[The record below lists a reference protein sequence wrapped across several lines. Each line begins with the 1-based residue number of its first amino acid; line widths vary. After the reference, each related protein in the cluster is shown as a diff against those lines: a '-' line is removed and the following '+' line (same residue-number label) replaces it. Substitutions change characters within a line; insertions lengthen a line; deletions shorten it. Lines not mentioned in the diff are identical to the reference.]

1 MKNGGAKKVL
11 PIVGTC
17 ALLLAWAFAAFFLS
31 QYIIAYPLLWIF
43 GRGWLT
49 SSIGMFVYT
58 LLSYVLAVVLIV
70 PVPYLI
76 NKKFKTDREELGL
89 NGLPTWTDIGLAPIG
104 YIAATLL
111 ALGLVSIF
119 SLFPWFNATETQ
131 DVGANLIATGWDRAL
146 AFIRLVIIA
155 PIAEELVFRGWLYG
169 KLRAKV
175 AMPIAIFLVS
185 LLFGIVHGQWN
196 VGVNVFAMSIIL
208 CGLREVTGTIY
219 AGILM
224 HMIKNAI
231 ALAILIF
238 FPSMLS

>member
-1 MKNGGAKKVL
+1 MEKGGKKKIL
-11 PIVGTC
+11 PIVGIC
-17 ALLLAWAFAAFFLS
+17 ALLLAWAFAAFYLS
-31 QYIIAYPLLWIF
+31 QYIVAYPLLWIF

-175 AMPIAIFLVS
+175 AMPIAILLVS
-185 LLFGIVHGQWN
+185 ALFGLVHGQWN